1 MLKSILADCRDPW
14 KFRKRMKTGSTY
26 EFYNNKKKI
35 INNTFSSLWFLSYA
49 KSLAASVSF
58 LCLRSLY
65 PKKAGHEFN
74 VY

>member
-1 MLKSILADCRDPW
+1 MNSII
-14 KFRKRMKTGSTY
+14 TT
-26 EFYNNKKKI
+26 KKI
-35 INNTFSSLWFLSYA
+35 VINNTFSSLWFLSYA